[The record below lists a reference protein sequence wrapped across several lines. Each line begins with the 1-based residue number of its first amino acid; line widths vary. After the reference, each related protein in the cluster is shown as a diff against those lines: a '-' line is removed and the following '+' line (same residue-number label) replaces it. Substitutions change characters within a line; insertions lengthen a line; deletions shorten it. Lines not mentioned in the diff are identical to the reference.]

1 MQYRIVAE
9 QAAHHLL
16 QPMSSPSHCSTSL
29 RFRGGGSK
37 PRACRF
43 PGTACDVC
51 RSIRPRTSGTL
62 WARALRDFF
71 AFGPRCRI
79 EVITMKLPMTITFR
93 GMNSDEWIETEI
105 RTRAAKLDTYCSD
118 IMSCHVV
125 VEVPH
130 QHHQEGNR
138 FSVRI
143 DLRVPDEEIAVTH
156 GSNLHGATKDL
167 HATEWA
173 KRFDV
178 EGMRKDIP
186 LVIKE
191 AFDVARRRLQDHAR
205 RHRLD
210 VKRHEEPPH
219 GPVRSD
225 EHT

>member
-1 MQYRIVAE
+1 
-9 QAAHHLL
+9 
-16 QPMSSPSHCSTSL
+16 
-29 RFRGGGSK
+29 
-37 PRACRF
+37 
-43 PGTACDVC
+43 
-51 RSIRPRTSGTL
+51 
-62 WARALRDFF
+62 
-71 AFGPRCRI
+71 
-79 EVITMKLPMTITFR
+79 MKLPMTVTFR

-105 RTRAAKLDTYCSD
+105 RTRAAKLDTYCRD

-156 GSNLHGATKDL
+156 GSNLHAATKDL
-167 HATEWA
+167 HTTEWA

-219 GPVRSD
+219 GRVRQWNAPDHFGTIEAADGHEVYFHQNSVLGSGLKRMKVGAD
-225 EHT
+225 VVFAEEAGEKGPQASTVKVVSPRRKRVAV